1 MDTMTPN
8 ANSTSNQSNTW
19 AMLCH
24 LSALAGFLIP
34 FGSIIGP
41 ILVWQLKKKDFPI
54 VDDQGKEAVNFQ
66 LSIFVYLLVA
76 MVLMFVGIGF
86 ILVAAVGITALVLTI
101 IAAIKANQGIAYR
114 YPLKI
119 TWIK

>member
-1 MDTMTPN
+1 METVP
-8 ANSTSNQSNTW
+8 STGGGSNQAGMW

-24 LSALAGFLIP
+24 LSALAGFIIP
-34 FGSIIGP
+34 FGSIVGP
-41 ILVWQLKKKDFPI
+41 IVVWQLKKKEFPV
-54 VDDQGKEAVNFQ
+54 VDDQGKESVNFQ
-66 LSIFVYLLVA
+66 LTVFLAILVS

-86 ILVAAVGITALVLTI
+86 LLIAAVGIGALVLTI
-101 IAAIKANQGIAYR
+101 IAAIKANQGILYR

>member
-1 MDTMTPN
+1 MNTMPSG
-8 ANSTSNQSNTW
+8 STSQQANMW

-24 LSALAGFLIP
+24 VSALAGFLIP
-34 FGSIIGP
+34 FGSIVGP
-41 ILVWQLKKKDFPI
+41 LVVWQLKKKEFPM

-66 LSIFVYLLVA
+66 LTVFLALLVS

-86 ILVAAVGITALVLTI
+86 LLIAAVIIAALVLTI
-101 IAAIKANQGIAYR
+101 IAAVKANQGVLYR

-119 TWIK
+119 AWIK

>member
-1 MDTMTPN
+1 MHNMTSGT
-8 ANSTSNQSNTW
+8 STNQSNTW

-24 LSALAGFLIP
+24 LSALAGFIIP

-41 ILVWQLKKKDFPI
+41 IVLWQIKKKEFPF

-66 LSIFVYLLVA
+66 LSVFLYLLVS
-76 MVLMFVGIGF
+76 MLLMFVGIGF
-86 ILVAAVGITALVLTI
+86 LLVAAVGITTLVFTI

>member
-1 MDTMTPN
+1 MHQTPSSSGSQN
-8 ANSTSNQSNTW
+8 QANLW

-24 LSALAGFLIP
+24 LSALAGFLVP
-34 FGSIIGP
+34 FGSLIGP
-41 ILVWQLKKKDFPI
+41 ILVWQIKKKEFPF

-66 LSIFVYLLVA
+66 LSVFLYVLVS
-76 MVLMFVGIGF
+76 MVLMFIGIGF
-86 ILVAAVGITALVLTI
+86 ILVAAVGIGALVLSV

-119 TWIK
+119 HWIK